1 MISSY
6 LSSNLK
12 YMYKIIKISYNS
24 LILILTG
31 SSLPN
36 NKFRNVDLPTP
47 LGPTTAT
54 RNQDKWL

>member
-1 MISSY
+1 M
-6 LSSNLK
+6 
-12 YMYKIIKISYNS
+12 YMYKIIKTSYNS
-24 LILILTG
+24 ILTG

-54 RNQDKWL
+54 KNQDKWL